1 MELAYRQLSGD
12 EIEAGLREL
21 KGWVV
26 EGDRLAKSFQFDT
39 YLAGADFVAKVAHT
53 ADAMDH
59 HPDVSRE
66 PDSLVFR
73 LWTHSEDGVTT
84 KDVDLAARVDQVL
97 SGSAT
102 DTGTTA

>member
-1 MELAYRQLSGD
+1 VDDSLDLLGRSQIDAAL
-12 EIEAGLREL
+12 EALP
-21 KGWVV
+21 GWSYDGEALTRRAGVPAASQDAMV
-26 EGDRLAKSFQFDT
+26 EA
-39 YLAGADFVAKVAHT
+39 VAHV

-73 LWTHSEDGVTT
+73 LWTHSEDGVTA

>member
-1 MELAYRQLSGD
+1 MNRDQKAAAVAEIADQIKESQAVFAVDYRG
-12 EIEAGLREL
+12 I
-21 KGWVV
+21 
-26 EGDRLAKSFQFDT
+26 T
-39 YLAGADFVAKVAHT
+39 VAQV